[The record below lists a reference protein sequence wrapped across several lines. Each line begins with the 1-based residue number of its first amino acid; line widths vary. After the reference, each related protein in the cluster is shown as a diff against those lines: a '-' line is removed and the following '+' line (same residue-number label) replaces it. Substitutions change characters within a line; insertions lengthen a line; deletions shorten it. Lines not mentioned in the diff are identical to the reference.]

1 MPVAQVAEQLQC
13 LGQAGGSGRVVP
25 GQPLHHAQALKGSGL
40 TEPQIGERQYIS
52 RRTVQ
57 SHLVYV
63 FAQLDIACRAP
74 SSPPRSPATTSRS
87 RPGTG
92 RTGWDSALP
101 GELPRGAHL
110 PGTVRSLQQTAES
123 SGFTAQ
129 PGPVRDDGSA
139 GWRMSY
145 AARGGTVET
154 VSPREGDGRRGRRRL
169 IVTEEL

>member
-63 FAQLDIACRAP
+63 FAKLDIAFRAP
-74 SSPPRSPATTSRS
+74 SSPPRSPATACGSRS
-87 RPGTG
+87 GTG
-92 RTGWDSALP
+92 RTGWGQRSA
-101 GELPRGAHL
+101 R
-110 PGTVRSLQQTAES
+110 
-123 SGFTAQ
+123 
-129 PGPVRDDGSA
+129 
-139 GWRMSY
+139 
-145 AARGGTVET
+145 
-154 VSPREGDGRRGRRRL
+154 
-169 IVTEEL
+169 